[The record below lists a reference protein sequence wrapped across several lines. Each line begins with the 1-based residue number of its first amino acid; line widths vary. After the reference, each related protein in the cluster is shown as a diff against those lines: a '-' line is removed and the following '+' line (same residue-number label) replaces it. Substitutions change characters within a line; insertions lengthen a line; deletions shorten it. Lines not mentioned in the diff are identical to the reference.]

1 MTPGDM
7 ARIHALC
14 SGETRAWSADEFTD
28 LLSGFGVFV
37 CSGPSGFAI
46 GRVIAP
52 EVELL
57 LIATHPDAQRQGLG
71 RARLAAFEAHA
82 QSAGAQRA
90 FLEVSEHNSAA
101 LALYSRAGWVRDGVR
116 TAYYAQ
122 QDGQFADAVLMSKA
136 LGAQSA

>member
-71 RARLAAFEAHA
+71 RARLAAFVRPNRAWTRGRPVRSPTA
-82 QSAGAQRA
+82 QDCAQVA
-90 FLEVSEHNSAA
+90 ENPNNKL
-101 LALYSRAGWVRDGVR
+101 GV
-116 TAYYAQ
+116 TSC
-122 QDGQFADAVLMSKA
+122 L
-136 LGAQSA
+136 